1 MIRVLS
7 LYDSSPNVSS
17 SAIASSNACTL
28 SMIAIVRTLLPK
40 VILSKAPSPCQA
52 IVAILQNLVGQMKH
66 KIKKHRIKLVTK
78 MKNCIF
84 LSKEERGKKGS

>member
-40 VILSKAPSPCQA
+40 VILLKAPSPCQA
-52 IVAILQNLVGQMKH
+52 IVVILQNLVGQKKH
-66 KIKKHRIKLVTK
+66 KIKKHRLELVTK
-78 MKNCIF
+78 MKNCNF
-84 LSKEERGKKGS
+84 LSKEERGKKWS